1 MKSRP
6 SKSETA
12 EEFINRLQSDPE
24 WVRENA
30 RREAEIK
37 ARIEQAEREMDPEEK
52 PLLADLASVGIQVE
66 SVWDLVNAKWDYPA
80 AIPILAAH
88 LQQVRHPRVR
98 EGIARALTVPEARG
112 AAARVILAELQK
124 ADNSSS
130 ETQWA
135 IGRPSEVRWALANAL
150 TVAADKSMADTIEAL
165 IANDQYADVRERLK
179 KALAK
184 LSGRRERRM

>member
-1 MKSRP
+1 M
-6 SKSETA
+6 TA
-12 EEFINRLQSDPE
+12 GELMNRLQSDPE

-30 RREAEIK
+30 RREAEFK
-37 ARIEQAEREMDPEEK
+37 ARVEQLESEMAPEEK

-66 SVWDLVNAKWDYPA
+66 TVWDLVNAKWDYPA

-112 AAARVILAELQK
+112 AAARVILAELQR

-130 ETQWA
+130 EMQCA
-135 IGRPSEVRWALANAL
+135 IGRPSEARWALANAL
-150 TVAADKSMADTIEAL
+150 TVVADKSMADAIEAL
-165 IANDQYADVRERLK
+165 IADDRYADVRERLK
-179 KALAK
+179 TALAK
-184 LSGRRERRM
+184 LSTRRERRKRDV